1 MKVTSISLN
10 KRRETIRNIARMGM
24 FLAFL
29 VVGSWININTGLLK
43 FTLQIMVIFMIGLLF
58 NLKESM
64 IIILSYIFLGLLGLP
79 VFANFGGGIAYV
91 YSPTFGF
98 VYGFIFALIVMFIFK
113 RFLIEKA
120 KNPVLKLTFQI
131 LSCVTA
137 LLVVYLMGFMHG
149 ELVLNLFGNKGLS
162 FSYLLGLFIAPY
174 IPFDLLKIVAAIFS
188 VNTIGRL
195 VNGSY

>member
-64 IIILSYIFLGLLGLP
+64 IIILSYIFLGLLH
-79 VFANFGGGIAYV
+79 
-91 YSPTFGF
+91 
-98 VYGFIFALIVMFIFK
+98 MFI
-113 RFLIEKA
+113 R
-120 KNPVLKLTFQI
+120 Q
-131 LSCVTA
+131 
-137 LLVVYLMGFMHG
+137 LLVLSTD
-149 ELVLNLFGNKGLS
+149 LFLH
-162 FSYLLGLFIAPY
+162 LL
-174 IPFDLLKIVAAIFS
+174 
-188 VNTIGRL
+188 
-195 VNGSY
+195 